1 MIQVKISND
10 CQAWGQCV
18 FDAPEV
24 FDLVDSERKTWSY
37 KADDSLKDKI
47 KQAAIHC
54 PNRAISF
61 REIKNNED

>member
-1 MIQVKISND
+1 MIKVKINYD

-24 FDLVDSERKTWSY
+24 FDLVDSERKTWNYSV
-37 KADDSLKDKI
+37 KDELIDKVSL
-47 KQAAIHC
+47 AVSHC

-61 REIKNNED
+61 EVIND